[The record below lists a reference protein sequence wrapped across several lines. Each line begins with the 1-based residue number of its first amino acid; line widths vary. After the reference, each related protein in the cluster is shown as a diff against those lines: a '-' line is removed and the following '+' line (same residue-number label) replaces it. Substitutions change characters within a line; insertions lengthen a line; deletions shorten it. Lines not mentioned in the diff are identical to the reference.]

1 MSHMKADEHQ
11 TTRTA
16 LEAQFGHQIALLLKM
31 IELSNLGGIATV
43 ECNNLQLR
51 RRLFR
56 YFDERLAERGILLYP
71 LRVDRHD
78 LNLVRVLRNITDQP
92 GFKDLELLGR
102 YRRIV
107 FFVYGLEEYT
117 PRQQKKFLEFLNLF
131 RDATTIIKEPII
143 IWATTDFIAR
153 MASEAPD
160 FWSWKGMLFTF
171 DADTPLEFDEA
182 LLPVDQY
189 LYNVARDPS
198 IAVWSEV
205 YVPLQLTRVHL
216 KEAHNGKS
224 AREKERRAPLY
235 SRLQA
240 IGETAVVEW
249 ERFEQNEAIT
259 ALWDCHRGV
268 VVGDPGA
275 GKTTILRMMA
285 YRVALEEWERVQQG
299 DIGPYEP
306 RTLPIFVRL
315 NALRKGYTLAELI
328 AEQLAR
334 ITGLDTLA
342 LEDVQALLKGQRT
355 TLPDDPTTVRL
366 LLLLD
371 GLNEVE
377 FDLQRDVLA
386 WFYNLGRDHRLI
398 VSTRTDYARFLP
410 RFLNMYLVDPL
421 GDEEIRAFLERYVGH
436 RNSATLYEQITANA
450 PLYELAR
457 SPLLLF
463 MLTQIAGE
471 ATGFKLPS
479 DHAQLYHLFTEQLL
493 ARIEEEWWN
502 IFGRSKARIKLDV
515 SRVALTRLAIT
526 MQRERLATLNVRR
539 CFWLIKEAAYLQSA
553 QGSVQDIFEGL
564 LFSGLIRL
572 TPNRKAVEFMHQAVR
587 EFYAALHLVMFDEP
601 IELYLD
607 NEDALAH
614 WQGTAALYLGLHPDK
629 GLAFRQLVG
638 ESGSYRRYWLAARA
652 LEHVGVESKAW
663 QEIEQAFLDD
673 EKWLARFKLACGL
686 AMEWR
691 GKLSDAVLYLQ
702 DAIAYDA
709 DLALASYEL
718 GVVYRL
724 LGDLEMATIA
734 LRSAIRMDPALVDS
748 YNQLGIVYFEMQ
760 DYTRA
765 VYVFQAAIELEPEN
779 PHHYFNLGLAYKMLG
794 QYDEA
799 WAMFEEVLR
808 LDPGYREAR
817 EQQQLITLARNF
829 DRIAFLERILLFRSL
844 SLEHLV
850 LLSHSLEERTY
861 AAGDVIIWQGER
873 GDHLFIIESGEVEVV
888 ARDSETG
895 TLRVLNRLHTGDY
908 FGEIAL
914 LEEGARRTATVRAV
928 TDVRVLVLHRTDFM
942 RIKEESPDVASMLV
956 QTRDDRLEADVRHAL
971 EENVQRFREW
981 RRQAQEHIQRY
992 RQGEHQMSVLAAD
1005 IRNSTPLT
1013 QLFGATRWLRFL
1025 KDFYSDMI
1033 EVVGNR
1039 GIIYQYVGDQ
1049 IVALFEKPLDAVAC
1063 AVDMQAAYM
1072 RLLRQWEA
1080 RLGMSLESGLGVG
1093 IATGTIAIEDTDFDA
1108 VLAGAPVVLATRLS
1122 ARSKERN
1129 AVYMDETTFKAILGS
1144 PYWAEVLEHPILLK
1158 GFHEPVRVYRL
1169 TRVAGETAPG
1179 MF

>member
-1 MSHMKADEHQ
+1 MKRMAADDHL

-56 YFDERLAERGILLYP
+56 YFDERLAERGMLLYP
-71 LRVDRHD
+71 LRIDRHD

-107 FFVYGLEEYT
+107 FFVYGLEDYT

-143 IWATTDFIAR
+143 IWATSDFIAR

-160 FWSWKGMLFTF
+160 FWSWKGLLFSF
-171 DADTPLEFDEA
+171 DDDTPLQFDEA
-182 LLPVDQY
+182 LLPAEQY
-189 LYNVARDPS
+189 LYNIARDPS

-205 YVPLQLTRVHL
+205 YVPLQLTHVRL
-216 KEAHNGKS
+216 KEERNGNI

-235 SRLQA
+235 SRLQTL
-240 IGETAVVEW
+240 GETTAVKW
-249 ERFEQNEAIT
+249 ERFERHEAL
-259 ALWDCHRGV
+259 AVLRECQRGV

-285 YRVALEEWERVQQG
+285 HRMAVEQWERIQQG
-299 DIGPYEP
+299 AIAPHEP
-306 RTLPIFVRL
+306 RLLPIFVRL
-315 NALRKGYTLAELI
+315 NALRKGYTLVELI
-328 AEQLAR
+328 TEQLMR
-334 ITGLDTLA
+334 TTGLDTFTVD
-342 LEDVQALLKGQRT
+342 DVQALLKGERL
-355 TLPDDPTTVRL
+355 TLPDDPTPVRL

-377 FDLQRDVLA
+377 FDLQRDVLS
-386 WFYNLGRDHRLI
+386 WFYQLGREHRLI
-398 VSTRTDYARFLP
+398 VSTRNDYARFLP
-410 RFLNMYLVDPL
+410 RFLTMYLVEPL
-421 GDEEIRAFLERYVGH
+421 GDEEIKAFLERYVGH
-436 RNSATLYEQITANA
+436 RNSATLYQQIIEDNS
-450 PLYELAR
+450 LHDLAR

-463 MLTQIAGE
+463 MLTQIADE

-479 DHAQLYHLFTEQLL
+479 DHAHLYRLFTEQLL

-515 SRVALTRLAIT
+515 SRVALARLAIT
-526 MQRERLATLNVRR
+526 MQRERRATLNVRR

-587 EFYAALHLVMFDEP
+587 EFYAAWYLVTYEEP
-601 IELYLD
+601 IEFYLD
-607 NEDALAH
+607 ESGLTH

-629 GLAFRQLVG
+629 GIAFRQLLG
-638 ESGSYRRYWLAARA
+638 EEGAYQRYWLAARA
-652 LEHVGVESKAW
+652 LEHVGLESKAW
-663 QEIEQAFLDD
+663 QEIEQAFLHD

-702 DAIAYDA
+702 DAIAYDPE
-709 DLALASYEL
+709 LAIASYEL
-718 GVVYRL
+718 GIVYRL
-724 LGDLEMATIA
+724 LGDLEMAAVA
-734 LRSAIRMDPALVDS
+734 LRSAIRIDPTLVDS

-765 VYVFQAAIELEPEN
+765 MYVFQAAIDLEPEN

-808 LDPGYREAR
+808 RDSGYREAR
-817 EQQQLITLARNF
+817 EQQQLIALARNF

-861 AAGDVIIWQGER
+861 APGEMIVWQGEE
-873 GDHLFIIESGEVEVV
+873 GDHLFIIESGEVEVI
-888 ARDSETG
+888 ARDAETG
-895 TLRVLNRLHTGDY
+895 ALRVLNRLGTGDY

-914 LEEGARRTATVRAV
+914 LEEGARRTASVRAV
-928 TDVRVLVLHRTDFM
+928 TPVRVLALHRTDFM
-942 RIKEESPDVASMLV
+942 RIKEESPDVVSMLV
-956 QTRDDRLEADVRHAL
+956 QTRNDRLEADVRHTL
-971 EENVQRFREW
+971 EENIQRFREW
-981 RRQAQEHIQRY
+981 RRQASEHIQQY
-992 RQGEHQMSVLAAD
+992 KQGEHQMTVLAAD

-1013 QLFGATRWLRFL
+1013 QQFGATRWLRFL

-1063 AVDMQAAYM
+1063 AVDMQTTYM
-1072 RLLRQWEA
+1072 RLLHQWEM
-1080 RLGMSLESGLGVG
+1080 RLETPLESGLGVG

-1108 VLAGAPVVLATRLS
+1108 VLAGTPVVLATRLS

-1129 AVYMDETTFKAILGS
+1129 AVYLDETTFKAILGS
-1144 PYWAEVLEHPILLK
+1144 PYWAEMLEHPILLK

-1169 TRVAGETAPG
+1169 ARVAGQPTESVV
-1179 MF
+1179 